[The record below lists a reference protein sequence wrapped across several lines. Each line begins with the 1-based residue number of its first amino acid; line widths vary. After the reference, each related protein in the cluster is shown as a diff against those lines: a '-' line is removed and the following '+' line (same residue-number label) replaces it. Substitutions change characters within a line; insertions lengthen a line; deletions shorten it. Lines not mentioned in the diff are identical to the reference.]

1 VSDCNARRKLNL
13 VNCFARSKAAEYC
26 RTPKDHRNSA
36 VHDRR
41 LRFGVRRCCAAF
53 ENLGSLHADAVQK
66 KSLRVEIIQT
76 LMVRMKRFLLSNLFG
91 AFAVLMAHGAPSF
104 DFAAKA
110 TNELGVDL
118 YRQLATGVENL
129 CISPYSID
137 SALAMTF
144 AGADGETRTEMARV
158 LHFPNNGDVP
168 ASFSALQHS
177 LEKMSA
183 KTAELVKE
191 SKKFGGPSE
200 PITLNIA
207 NRLFAKK
214 GYPFRDAF
222 LSLVKQYFGG
232 GFEPLDFAAD
242 PAAAT
247 QRINKWVAD
256 QTRDRIRDLIP
267 PGALDKTTRLVLANA
282 LYLKAPWANEFSQN
296 ATQPEPFFVRRA
308 PVDVPMM
315 QKTDKN
321 LGYARREGFTVVSV
335 PYAGNELQ
343 FLVLLPD
350 DINGLRGLESKLSAN
365 ILASC
370 AKLEKRDVDLH
381 LPKFKLE
388 LPTITLAKAF
398 EALGM
403 KSAFDQPKG
412 SANFDKIAPR
422 TPQDYLYISQ
432 IFHKTF
438 IAVDEKGTEAAAA
451 TAVAMLAGSALRS
464 PPPPPIEVKVDR
476 PFVYAIQHVP
486 SGVCLFLGRVT
497 DPR

>member
-1 VSDCNARRKLNL
+1 
-13 VNCFARSKAAEYC
+13 
-26 RTPKDHRNSA
+26 
-36 VHDRR
+36 
-41 LRFGVRRCCAAF
+41 
-53 ENLGSLHADAVQK
+53 
-66 KSLRVEIIQT
+66 
-76 LMVRMKRFLLSNLFG
+76 MKRFLISHVFG
-91 AFAVLMAHGAPSF
+91 ALIVTMAHGAASVEL
-104 DFAAKA
+104 AAKA
-110 TNELGVDL
+110 TNELGIDL
-118 YRQLATGVENL
+118 HRQLATGDENL

-158 LHFPNNGDVP
+158 LHFPNDASVP

-177 LEKMSA
+177 LEQISA

-207 NRLFAKK
+207 NRLFAQK
-214 GYPFRDAF
+214 GYHFRDVF
-222 LSLVKQYFGG
+222 LSLVKQNFGG
-232 GFEPLDFAAD
+232 AFVPLDFVAD

-267 PGALDKTTRLVLANA
+267 AGALDNTTRLVLANA
-282 LYLKAPWANEFSQN
+282 LYLKAPWANEFSEN
-296 ATQPEPFFVRRA
+296 ATQPEPFFVRDGG

-315 QKTDKN
+315 RKTDKQF
-321 LGYARREGFTVVSV
+321 GYARHEGFTVVSL
-335 PYAGNELQ
+335 PYAGDDLQ
-343 FLVLLPD
+343 FLILLPD
-350 DINGLRGLESKLSAN
+350 EINGLRGLESKLSGD
-365 ILASC
+365 ILAGC
-370 AKLEKRDVDLH
+370 AKIEKRDVDLH
-381 LPKFKLE
+381 LPKFKLA
-388 LPTITLAKAF
+388 PATITLAKQF

-403 KSAFDQPKG
+403 KTAFDQPKG

-422 TPQDYLYISQ
+422 TPKDYLYISQ

-438 IAVDEKGTEAAAA
+438 IAMDEKGTEAAAA
-451 TAVAMLAGSALRS
+451 TAVGMLAATGLR
-464 PPPPPIEVKVDR
+464 PAPAPIEVKVDR

>member
-1 VSDCNARRKLNL
+1 M
-13 VNCFARSKAAEYC
+13 FATLAA
-26 RTPKDHRNSA
+26 A
-36 VHDRR
+36 
-41 LRFGVRRCCAAF
+41 
-53 ENLGSLHADAVQK
+53 
-66 KSLRVEIIQT
+66 
-76 LMVRMKRFLLSNLFG
+76 
-91 AFAVLMAHGAPSF
+91 MAHGATSF
-104 DFAAKA
+104 DLAAKA

-118 YRQLATGVENL
+118 HRQLATGKENL

-158 LHFPNNGDVP
+158 LHFPNDGSVP
-168 ASFSALQHS
+168 ASFSALQNS
-177 LEKMSA
+177 LEQMSA

-207 NRLFAKK
+207 NRLFAQK
-214 GYPFRDAF
+214 GYHFREAF
-222 LSLVKQYFGG
+222 LSLVKQNFSGA
-232 GFEPLDFAAD
+232 FEPLDFVAD
-242 PAAAT
+242 PAGAT

-267 PGALDKTTRLVLANA
+267 GGALDKTTRLVLANA
-282 LYLKAPWANEFSQN
+282 LYLKAPWASEFSDN
-296 ATQPEPFFVRRA
+296 ATHPEPFHVRA
-308 PVDVPMM
+308 GTPVDVPMM
-315 QKTDKN
+315 RKTDKQF
-321 LGYARREGFTVVSV
+321 GYAKREGFTAVSL
-335 PYAGNELQ
+335 PYAGGDLQ

-350 DINGLRGLESKLSAN
+350 DIDGLRGLESKLSGDM
-365 ILASC
+365 LAGC
-370 AKLEKRDVDLH
+370 AKLEKRDVDLY

-388 LPTITLAKAF
+388 PPTITLAKQF

-403 KSAFDQPKG
+403 KTAFDQPKG

-422 TPQDYLYISQ
+422 TPDDYLYISQ

-451 TAVAMLAGSALRS
+451 TAVAMLTATGFRS

-486 SGVCLFLGRVT
+486 SGICLFLGRVT

>member
-1 VSDCNARRKLNL
+1 
-13 VNCFARSKAAEYC
+13 
-26 RTPKDHRNSA
+26 
-36 VHDRR
+36 
-41 LRFGVRRCCAAF
+41 
-53 ENLGSLHADAVQK
+53 
-66 KSLRVEIIQT
+66 
-76 LMVRMKRFLLSNLFG
+76 MKRFFILHVFGVLLGTMAQG
-91 AFAVLMAHGAPSF
+91 ATSF
-104 DFAAKA
+104 ELAAKA
-110 TNELGVDL
+110 TNQLGVDL
-118 YRQLATGVENL
+118 HRQLATGDENL

-144 AGADGETRTEMARV
+144 AGADGETRSEMARV
-158 LHFPNNGDVP
+158 LHFPNGGDVP
-168 ASFSALQHS
+168 ASFSALHNS
-177 LEKMSA
+177 LEQMSA
-183 KTAELVKE
+183 KTAELAKE
-191 SKKFGGPSE
+191 SKKFPDVSGSE

-207 NRLFAKK
+207 NRLFAQK
-214 GYPFRDAF
+214 GYLFRETF
-222 LSLVKQYFGG
+222 LSLVKQNFGG
-232 GFEPLDFAAD
+232 AFEPLDFVAD

-267 PGALDKTTRLVLANA
+267 RGALDKTTRLVLANA
-282 LYLKAPWANEFSQN
+282 LYLKAPWASEFSQN
-296 ATQPEPFFVRRA
+296 ATQPQLFFVRGVKFNSSVGSDH

-315 QKTDKN
+315 RKTDKN
-321 LGYARREGFTVVSV
+321 FGYARREGFTVVSL
-335 PYAGNELQ
+335 PYAGNDLQ
-343 FLVLLPD
+343 FVVLLPD
-350 DINGLRGLESKLSAN
+350 DIKGLRGLESKLSGDV
-365 ILASC
+365 LAGC

-388 LPTITLAKAF
+388 PPTITLAKQF

-403 KSAFDQPKG
+403 KTAFDQPKG

-422 TPQDYLYISQ
+422 TPDDYLYISQ

-451 TAVAMLAGSALRS
+451 TAVAMMAATGLRS
-464 PPPPPIEVKVDR
+464 PPPPPIEVKVDH

>member
-1 VSDCNARRKLNL
+1 M
-13 VNCFARSKAAEYC
+13 
-26 RTPKDHRNSA
+26 
-36 VHDRR
+36 VH
-41 LRFGVRRCCAAF
+41 
-53 ENLGSLHADAVQK
+53 
-66 KSLRVEIIQT
+66 
-76 LMVRMKRFLLSNLFG
+76 MKRFLISNVFG
-91 AFAVLMAHGAPSF
+91 ALAVMVAHGAPSF
-104 DFAAKA
+104 ELAAKA
-110 TNELGVDL
+110 TNEVGVDL
-118 YRQLATGVENL
+118 YRLAMGAENL

-144 AGADGETRTEMARV
+144 TGADGETRNEMARV
-158 LHFPNNGDVP
+158 LHFPNAGDVP
-168 ASFSALQHS
+168 ASFAALQNS
-177 LEKMSA
+177 LEQMSA

-207 NRLFAKK
+207 NRLFAQK
-214 GYPFRDAF
+214 GYHFREAF
-222 LSLVKQYFGG
+222 LSLVKQNFSGA
-232 GFEPLDFAAD
+232 FEPLDFVAD
-242 PAAAT
+242 PAGAT

-256 QTRDRIRDLIP
+256 QTRERIRDLIP
-267 PGALDKTTRLVLANA
+267 EGALDKTTRLVLANA
-282 LYLKAPWANEFSQN
+282 LYLKAPWASEFSNNETHQ
-296 ATQPEPFFVRRA
+296 EPFHVRGGT

-315 QKTDKN
+315 RKTDKQF
-321 LGYARREGFTVVSV
+321 GYAKREGFTAVSL
-335 PYAGNELQ
+335 PYAGGDLQ

-350 DINGLRGLESKLSAN
+350 EATGLRALESKLSGDM
-365 ILASC
+365 LAGC

-388 LPTITLAKAF
+388 PPTITLAKQF

-403 KSAFDQPKG
+403 KTAFDQPKG

-422 TPQDYLYISQ
+422 TPNDYLYISQ

-451 TAVAMLAGSALRS
+451 TAVAMLAGSALQS